1 MQCLVEDDFGREI
14 WRFGEK
20 TLFLHAKICNFG
32 LNCENMD
39 ALLQMRQQQIST
51 TDAIWALIVSQS
63 KSIQKTLAKRL
74 EAHLAEEKRL
84 AQEKYVRDTL
94 TCAMKEVR
102 EAEAEGREL
111 PDARLLFEH
120 MDGYCLEGQG

>member
-1 MQCLVEDDFGREI
+1 MG
-14 WRFGEK
+14 
-20 TLFLHAKICNFG
+20 
-32 LNCENMD
+32 
-39 ALLQMRQQQIST
+39 ALLQVPQQQIST

-94 TCAMKEVR
+94 TSAMEEVR
-102 EAEAEGREL
+102 KAEAEGREL
-111 PDARLLFEH
+111 PDARLLFDH
-120 MDGYCLEGQG
+120 IDD